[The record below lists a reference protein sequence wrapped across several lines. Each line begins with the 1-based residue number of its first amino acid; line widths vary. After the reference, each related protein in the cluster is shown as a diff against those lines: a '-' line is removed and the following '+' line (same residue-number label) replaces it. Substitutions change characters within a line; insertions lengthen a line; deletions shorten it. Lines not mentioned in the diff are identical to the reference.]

1 MNWNLAINS
10 LVLAAGSALLAT
22 LAGAAVA
29 LFALGLP
36 RRAGWVVMACAGVGL
51 ALPPFLVTNC
61 WLDLLGN
68 TGRWR
73 SWLPISIYSMGGAM
87 LVLSSLLWPL
97 AAFLG
102 WAAWRGLD
110 TAHFEVEPAAEGTA
124 LLRAVLWPA
133 ARPALGAALVLG
145 FTLALNNVS
154 VPFLLQVKVLPA
166 AAWLEFSTNFSAWAA
181 LGLCWPLVLSPLLL
195 WALWPGELAWPREG
209 RTPEPRAVRQR
220 LGSAWFACVGSAALA
235 VLLLT
240 VGLPLVHLL
249 TSEPTW
255 AEAGSAFAAAH
266 HAAGMTLGSALSTAL
281 LVAAMGLALV
291 KCRAEWVAWLLFLLP
306 GMLLGIGLIWLFNRP
321 GLSWFYQSLA
331 IIPAALA
338 LRYGAIGW
346 SAARQASA
354 GIDRDLLDAARL
366 EGAARGQLWRR
377 VLWPQVSARVLA
389 GAYVV
394 YVLCLWEVEVL
405 LLVQPPGSET
415 LALRVFNLLHYGHNS
430 QVNALCLLLLAL
442 AALPLLGWAGWSAW
456 QGAGRATRPLASAF
470 ALLVSASA
478 LTGCGKGG
486 GEVLRDSQFFSRV
499 ELVGTRGSGPGQ
511 FQKPRSLAIDRE
523 DNLYVADM
531 TGRIQK
537 FSPTGQFLLSW
548 QMPQTDLGR
557 PKGMGIDPAGNI
569 IVIEPHYSRVN
580 HFDHQGKLL
589 KQWGAHGTNDG
600 QLAFPRAIAL
610 NSHGECFVSE
620 YGVLERVQRFASAGG
635 AWTNSMGRFGSGPG
649 DFNRAEGLFVDSRDR
664 LYVADSC
671 NHRIQL
677 FESGGKLL
685 RTYGHA
691 GAAKGE
697 LSYPYDIQV
706 DADGNQFVC
715 EFGNS
720 RLQVFDTQDRP
731 IEVIGGPGGA
741 PGEFSNPWSIV
752 LDSKGNLYV
761 ADAANHRVQKLVRR
775 QPTRSGQGV
784 KQAAGVSVPAS
795 TERRGS

>member
-1 MNWNLAINS
+1 
-10 LVLAAGSALLAT
+10 
-22 LAGAAVA
+22 
-29 LFALGLP
+29 
-36 RRAGWVVMACAGVGL
+36 
-51 ALPPFLVTNC
+51 
-61 WLDLLGN
+61 
-68 TGRWR
+68 
-73 SWLPISIYSMGGAM
+73 M
-87 LVLSSLLWPL
+87 LC
-97 AAFLG
+97 
-102 WAAWRGLD
+102 
-110 TAHFEVEPAAEGTA
+110 
-124 LLRAVLWPA
+124 
-133 ARPALGAALVLG
+133 

-166 AAWLEFSTNFSAWAA
+166 AAWLEFSTNFSAGAA
-181 LGLCWPLVLSPLLL
+181 LTLCWPLVLGPLML
-195 WALWPGELAWPREG
+195 WAVWPGELAWPREG
-209 RTPEPRAVRQR
+209 RSPEPRAVRQR
-220 LGSAWFACVGSAALA
+220 LGSPWFACITGTAMV
-235 VLLLT
+235 VLLLA
-240 VGLPLVHLL
+240 VGLPTAHLL
-249 TSEPTW
+249 TSERTW
-255 AEAGSAFAAAH
+255 TEGASALAAAH
-266 HAAGMTLGSALSTAL
+266 RAVGMTLVSALSTAL
-281 LVAAMGLALV
+281 VVAAVGLPLA
-291 KCRAEWVAWLLFLLP
+291 KCRAEWAAWLLFLLP

-321 GLSWFYQSLA
+321 GLSWLYQSLA
-331 IIPAALA
+331 IIPVALA

-346 SAARQASA
+346 SAARQAAA

-366 EGAARGQLWRR
+366 EGASRGQLWRR
-377 VLWPQVSARVLA
+377 VLWPQVWGRVLA

-394 YVLCLWEVEVL
+394 YLLCLWEVEVL

-442 AALPLLGWAGWSAW
+442 AVLPLLGWAGWSVW
-456 QGAGRATRPLASAF
+456 QGAGSTTRTLASAF
-470 ALLVSASA
+470 ALLASASA

-486 GEVLRDSQFFSRV
+486 GEVLRDSQFFSRI
-499 ELVGTRGSGPGQ
+499 EMVGTRGSGPGQ

-589 KQWGAHGTNDG
+589 KQWGTHGTNDG
-600 QLAFPRAIAL
+600 QLAFPRAVAV

-620 YGVLERVQRFASAGG
+620 YGVLERVQRFVSAGG

-649 DFNRAEGLFVDSRDR
+649 DFNRAEGLFVDARDR

-671 NHRIQL
+671 NHRIQV
-677 FESGGKLL
+677 FDAGGKFL
-685 RTYGHA
+685 RAYGHA

-706 DADGNQFVC
+706 DAEGNQFVC

-720 RLQVFDTQDRP
+720 RLQVFDGQDRP
-731 IEVIGGPGGA
+731 VEVIGGAGGA

-775 QPTRSGQGV
+775 QPAGNSQGA
-784 KQAAGVSVPAS
+784 KQAARSSGPAPAGRRVS
-795 TERRGS
+795 